1 MEFRYIIPY
10 IKDKVL
16 VRRKL
21 WNDNKYIILRNINGK
36 DVLNVVYNDNK
47 TKEKI
52 LSNDYHLSAEDILA
66 EDWEIWIFG
75 SYIT

>member
-1 MEFRYIIPY
+1 MTFKDIIPY
-10 IKDKVL
+10 VKDKVL

-47 TKEKI
+47 NKEKI

-66 EDWEIWIFG
+66 EDWEI
-75 SYIT
+75 

>member
-21 WNDNKYIILRNINGK
+21 WNDNKYIILRNINAK

-52 LSNDYHLSAEDILA
+52 LSNDYHLSIQDILA
-66 EDWEIWIFG
+66 EDWEI
-75 SYIT
+75 

>member
-1 MEFRYIIPY
+1 MTFKDIIPY

-47 TKEKI
+47 NKEKI

-66 EDWEIWIFG
+66 EDWEI
-75 SYIT
+75 

>member
-47 TKEKI
+47 IKEKI

-66 EDWEIWIFG
+66 EDWEI
-75 SYIT
+75 

>member
-1 MEFRYIIPY
+1 MEFRYIIKY

-21 WNDNKYIILRNINGK
+21 WNNNKYIILRNINGI

-47 TKEKI
+47 NKEKI

-66 EDWEIWIFG
+66 EDWEI
-75 SYIT
+75 

>member
-1 MEFRYIIPY
+1 MTFKDIIPY

-21 WNDNKYIILRNINGK
+21 WNNNKYIILRNISGK

-52 LSNDYHLSAEDILA
+52 LSND
-66 EDWEIWIFG
+66 
-75 SYIT
+75 

>member
-21 WNDNKYIILRNINGK
+21 WNDNKYIVLRNINGK
-36 DVLNVVYNDNK
+36 EVLNVVYNDNK
-47 TKEKI
+47 NKEKI

-66 EDWEIWIFG
+66 EDWEI
-75 SYIT
+75 

>member
-1 MEFRYIIPY
+1 MTFKDIIPY

-21 WNDNKYIILRNINGK
+21 WNNNKYIILRNINGI

-47 TKEKI
+47 NKEKI

-66 EDWEIWIFG
+66 EDWEI
-75 SYIT
+75 

>member
-1 MEFRYIIPY
+1 MTFKDIIPY

-36 DVLNVVYNDNK
+36 DVLNVVYNDNIN
-47 TKEKI
+47 KEKI
-52 LSNDYHLSAEDILA
+52 LSNDYHLSAEDILT
-66 EDWEIWIFG
+66 EDWEI
-75 SYIT
+75 

>member
-1 MEFRYIIPY
+1 MTFKDIIPY

-36 DVLNVVYNDNK
+36 DVLNVVYNDSKN
-47 TKEKI
+47 KEKI

-66 EDWEIWIFG
+66 EDWEI
-75 SYIT
+75 

>member
-47 TKEKI
+47 NKEKI
-52 LSNDYHLSAEDILA
+52 LSNDYHLSAEDIFA
-66 EDWEIWIFG
+66 EDWEI
-75 SYIT
+75 

>member
-21 WNDNKYIILRNINGK
+21 WNGI

-66 EDWEIWIFG
+66 EDWEI
-75 SYIT
+75 

>member
-47 TKEKI
+47 NKEKI
-52 LSNDYHLSAEDILA
+52 LSNDYHLSVEDILA
-66 EDWEIWIFG
+66 EDWEI
-75 SYIT
+75 

>member
-1 MEFRYIIPY
+1 MTFKDIIPY

-21 WNDNKYIILRNINGK
+21 WNDNKYIILRNINGI

-47 TKEKI
+47 NKEKI

-66 EDWEIWIFG
+66 EDWEI
-75 SYIT
+75 

>member
-47 TKEKI
+47 NKEKI
-52 LSNDYHLSAEDILA
+52 LSNNYHLSAEDILA
-66 EDWEIWIFG
+66 EDWEI
-75 SYIT
+75 

>member
-47 TKEKI
+47 NKEKI

-66 EDWEIWIFG
+66 EDWDI
-75 SYIT
+75 

>member
-1 MEFRYIIPY
+1 MEFKYIIPY

-47 TKEKI
+47 NKEKI

-66 EDWEIWIFG
+66 EDWDI
-75 SYIT
+75 

>member
-1 MEFRYIIPY
+1 MTFKDIIPY

-21 WNDNKYIILRNINGK
+21 WNNNKYIILRNINGI

-47 TKEKI
+47 NKEKI
-52 LSNDYHLSAEDILA
+52 LSNDYHLSTEDILA
-66 EDWEIWIFG
+66 EDWEI
-75 SYIT
+75 

>member
-36 DVLNVVYNDNK
+36 DVLNVVYNDSK
-47 TKEKI
+47 TNKEKI

-66 EDWEIWIFG
+66 EDWEI
-75 SYIT
+75 

>member
-1 MEFRYIIPY
+1 MTFKDIIPY

-36 DVLNVVYNDNK
+36 DVLNVVYNDSKTNK
-47 TKEKI
+47 ENI
-52 LSNDYHLSAEDILA
+52 LSNDYHLSAQDILA
-66 EDWEIWIFG
+66 EDWEI
-75 SYIT
+75 

>member
-47 TKEKI
+47 NKEKI

-66 EDWEIWIFG
+66 KDWEI
-75 SYIT
+75 

>member
-36 DVLNVVYNDNK
+36 DVLNVVYNDSKN
-47 TKEKI
+47 KEKI
-52 LSNDYHLSAEDILA
+52 LSNDYHLSTEDILA
-66 EDWEIWIFG
+66 EDWEI
-75 SYIT
+75 

>member
-1 MEFRYIIPY
+1 MTFKDIIPY

-36 DVLNVVYNDNK
+36 DVLNGVYHDNINN
-47 TKEKI
+47 EKI
-52 LSNDYHLSAEDILA
+52 L
-66 EDWEIWIFG
+66 
-75 SYIT
+75 

>member
-36 DVLNVVYNDNK
+36 DVLNVVYNDKKN
-47 TKEKI
+47 KEKI
-52 LSNDYHLSAEDILA
+52 LSNDYHLSAEDILT
-66 EDWEIWIFG
+66 EDWEI
-75 SYIT
+75 

>member
-1 MEFRYIIPY
+1 MTFKDIIPY

-47 TKEKI
+47 IKEKI

-66 EDWEIWIFG
+66 EDWEI
-75 SYIT
+75 

>member
-47 TKEKI
+47 NKEKI

-66 EDWEIWIFG
+66 EDWEI
-75 SYIT
+75 

>member
-52 LSNDYHLSAEDILA
+52 LSNDYHLSVEDILA
-66 EDWEIWIFG
+66 EDWEI
-75 SYIT
+75 

>member
-21 WNDNKYIILRNINGK
+21 WNDNKDIILRNINGK

-47 TKEKI
+47 NKEKI
-52 LSNDYHLSAEDILA
+52 LSNDYHLSTEDILA
-66 EDWEIWIFG
+66 EDWEI
-75 SYIT
+75 

>member
-1 MEFRYIIPY
+1 MTFKDIIPY

-21 WNDNKYIILRNINGK
+21 WNNNKYIILRNINGK

-47 TKEKI
+47 NKEKI
-52 LSNDYHLSAEDILA
+52 LSNDYHLSAEDIFA
-66 EDWEIWIFG
+66 EDWEI
-75 SYIT
+75 

>member
-21 WNDNKYIILRNINGK
+21 WNINGK

-66 EDWEIWIFG
+66 EDWEI
-75 SYIT
+75 

>member
-1 MEFRYIIPY
+1 MEFKYIIPY

-47 TKEKI
+47 NKEKI

-66 EDWEIWIFG
+66 EDWEI
-75 SYIT
+75 

>member
-36 DVLNVVYNDNK
+36 DILNVVYNDNK
-47 TKEKI
+47 NKEKI

-66 EDWEIWIFG
+66 EDWEI
-75 SYIT
+75 

>member
-66 EDWEIWIFG
+66 EDWEI
-75 SYIT
+75 

>member
-1 MEFRYIIPY
+1 MTFKDIIPY

-21 WNDNKYIILRNINGK
+21 WNNNKYIILRNINGK
-36 DVLNVVYNDNK
+36 DVLNVIYNDNK

-66 EDWEIWIFG
+66 EDWEI
-75 SYIT
+75 

>member
-1 MEFRYIIPY
+1 MTFKDIIPY

-36 DVLNVVYNDNK
+36 DVLDVVYNDSKTNK
-47 TKEKI
+47 ENI
-52 LSNDYHLSAEDILA
+52 LSNDYHLSAQDILA
-66 EDWEIWIFG
+66 EDWEIVDE
-75 SYIT
+75 

>member
-21 WNDNKYIILRNINGK
+21 WNDKLRNINSK

-47 TKEKI
+47 NKEKI

-66 EDWEIWIFG
+66 EDWEI
-75 SYIT
+75 